1 MTLNDNQLMRY
12 SRNIL
17 LSDID
22 ILGQEKL
29 LSSSAMVIG
38 LGGLGSP
45 VASYLAAS
53 GVGRLVISDF
63 DSVHISNLQRQ
74 TIFSSKNIGENKAVA
89 AKKRLLE
96 INPQIEII
104 SLSKLSSTEELREWI
119 STVDVVADCTD
130 NLGTRLVINDI
141 CFSEK
146 TMLVSGAAIKMDG
159 QLIVI
164 DPTNRDGPCYR
175 CLYNTD
181 QDLEDDS
188 CSESGVLGPIVGA
201 VGCLQATEILK
212 ILLSIGT
219 SSAGKLITIDGRHLE
234 WLKLDLPKNLKCET
248 CNQKND

>member
-22 ILGQEKL
+22 ISGQEKL

-74 TIFSSKNIGENKAVA
+74 TIFSSENIGENKAIA

-96 INPQIEII
+96 INPQIEIV
-104 SLSKLSSTEELREWI
+104 SLSKLSSTEELQEWI
-119 STVDVVADCTD
+119 GNVDIVADCTD
-130 NLGTRLVINDI
+130 NLGARLLINDI
-141 CFSEK
+141 CFLKK
-146 TMLVSGAAIKMDG
+146 TMLVSGAAIKMEG
-159 QLIVI
+159 QLMVI
-164 DPTNRDGPCYR
+164 DPSNLDAPCYR
-175 CLYNTD
+175 CLYNT
-181 QDLEDDS
+181 EEEIESAS
-188 CSESGVLGPIVGA
+188 CSESGILGPIVGT

-212 ILLSIGT
+212 TLLGIG
-219 SSAGKLITIDGRHLE
+219 SSSVGKLITIDGRHLE
-234 WLKLDLPKNLKCET
+234 WLKLDLPKNLNCST
-248 CNQKND
+248 CSKKYN